1 MVTLGSVFTLPGGEG
16 GGTPIERGGDARHLT

>member
-16 GGTPIERGGDARHLT
+16 ELPYERGGDARHLA